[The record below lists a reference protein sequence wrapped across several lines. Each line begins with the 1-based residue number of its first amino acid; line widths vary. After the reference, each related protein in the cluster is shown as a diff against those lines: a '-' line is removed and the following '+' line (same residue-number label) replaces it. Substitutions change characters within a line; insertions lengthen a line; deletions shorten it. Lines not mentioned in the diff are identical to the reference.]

1 MSILKN
7 KADAQHVLEHA
18 TEVLK
23 EIEHKLD
30 EGDINSREEFD
41 LLCNSAARC
50 AIIKAAVTSM
60 EVMK

>member
-23 EIEHKLD
+23 EIGHKLD

-41 LLCNSAARC
+41 YLCKAAARC